1 MVPLTVAAFVPLVV
15 APGAAPGAGLA
26 LLAPVVLVVSAGG
39 VLIAD
44 VDDGDVEAVP
54 DGEDVVVVVVVEAV
68 VSVVV
73 GVVVVVVLGVVLTV
87 EDGVVVV
94 VLVVVLLRSQ
104 PAAAVASAI
113 AAAMGMRRFMNS
125 PMCV

>member
-1 MVPLTVAAFVPLVV
+1 MV
-15 APGAAPGAGLA
+15 APWAPPEAGVA
-26 LLAPVVLVVSAGG
+26 LVAPVVLVVSTGG

-44 VDDGDVEAVP
+44 VDDGEVEGVP
-54 DGEDVVVVVVVEAV
+54 EDDGVIVVVVEAV

-73 GVVVVVVLGVVLTV
+73 VVVDAVPLGVVVVVSPGDVLAVDVDG
-87 EDGVVVV
+87 GVVVV

-104 PAAAVASAI
+104 PTAPAARAR